1 MENIT
6 SKQKAII
13 RKYAQNIKPLFQ
25 IGAGKVHENNIKA
38 IREGFNTKEV
48 MKVRVNRED
57 KYDKSITRKIAKEL
71 EEKVPCIVAGVIG
84 TTIII
89 YKENKS
95 IDDNKRV
102 L

>member
-13 RKYAQNIKPLFQ
+13 RKYAQSIKPLFQ
-25 IGAGKVHENNIKA
+25 IGVGKIHDSNINV

-48 MKVRVNRED
+48 IKVRVNRED
-57 KYDKSITRKIAKEL
+57 KYDKSITSHIAREL